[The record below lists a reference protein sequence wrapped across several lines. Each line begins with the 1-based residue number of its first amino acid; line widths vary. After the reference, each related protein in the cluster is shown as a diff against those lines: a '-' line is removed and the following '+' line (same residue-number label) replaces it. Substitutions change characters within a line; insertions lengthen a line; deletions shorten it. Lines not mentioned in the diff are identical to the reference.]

1 MMDDLQISVRLED
14 EPDIVYPSGDAD
26 VPEIDGLKMEPVYS
40 EVQQALIAHFADR
53 DDVLVAGNSFV
64 YFKVEGHPQRTWLDC
79 FVALGVDR
87 DARSKLDYADRF
99 FRCARA
105 LSVNFMMMSVAS

>member
-1 MMDDLQISVRLED
+1 MSAPDPNIRAHLFEPERH
-14 EPDIVYPSGDAD
+14 PDIVYPSGDTD

-64 YFKVEGHPQRTWLDC
+64 YFKVEGHPQPIGLVYLWPDT
-79 FVALGVDR
+79 G
-87 DARSKLDYADRF
+87 
-99 FRCARA
+99 
-105 LSVNFMMMSVAS
+105 